1 MDHPFH
7 VFLFCH
13 HADHHLMDQPFY
25 KHFDSYFLQIHLC
38 SNQIPV
44 QIDALTT
51 ITLNVGGVLENKDV
65 YNLDSIREFV
75 KVEQDLSEID
85 PIVEGKTLLFD

>member
-1 MDHPFH
+1 MIKVRKLENISPH
-7 VFLFCH
+7 
-13 HADHHLMDQPFY
+13 
-25 KHFDSYFLQIHLC
+25 
-38 SNQIPV
+38 QIPV

-51 ITLNVGGVLENKDV
+51 ITLNAGGVLENKDV
-65 YNLDSIREFV
+65 FNMDSIREFV

>member
-1 MDHPFH
+1 MS
-7 VFLFCH
+7 VKVRKL
-13 HADHHLMDQPFY
+13 QNVS
-25 KHFDSYFLQIHLC
+25 DS
-38 SNQIPV
+38 QIPI
-44 QIDALTT
+44 QIDPATT
-51 ITLNVGGVLENKDV
+51 IYLGAGATLENKTV